1 MLTEAVWREKSKTL
15 VHVLPP
21 AGEVALWGC
30 SRQIRT
36 LPSYEEEARI
46 VPNLGCAYGAIAT
59 VSQIASYNTID
70 FVLFQLTHAT
80 HHTAPSWL
88 YESNPD

>member
-46 VPNLGCAYGAIAT
+46 VPNLGCAYGVIAT

-70 FVLFQLTHAT
+70 FRVVLTHPCDTPHSALV
-80 HHTAPSWL
+80 AV
-88 YESNPD
+88 

>member
-15 VHVLPP
+15 VHVLPL
-21 AGEVALWGC
+21 AGEVAFWGC

-46 VPNLGCAYGAIAT
+46 VPNLGCAYETNAT
-59 VSQIASYNTID
+59 VSQTTSPHD
-70 FVLFQLTHAT
+70 
-80 HHTAPSWL
+80 
-88 YESNPD
+88 